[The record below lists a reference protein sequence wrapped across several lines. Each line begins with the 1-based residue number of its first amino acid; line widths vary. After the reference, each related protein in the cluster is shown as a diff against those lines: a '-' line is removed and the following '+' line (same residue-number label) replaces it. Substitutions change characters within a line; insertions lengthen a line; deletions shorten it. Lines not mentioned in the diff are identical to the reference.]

1 MTRKILL
8 TILVLML
15 TLSSVAF
22 VACDKDLDPF
32 DIRQFYGDY
41 HWVEYTGKG
50 VHCSGYQFDISR
62 IDENDI
68 VSTIATGGN
77 WYAHTITKEGVYYN
91 DGQFHEVAIDQNVVD
106 AYNKNLADIGKN
118 FRLTKDYLICLD
130 SGRQFTYVEGIGD
143 PFNPY
148 NKYAR
153 HLDATGHEYHKL
165 TFRFAYEAFVPDDH
179 PEWYETLNTCM
190 DVYLFQYVEGVD
202 GNVYSL
208 RIEWHFVL
216 GGK

>member
-8 TILVLML
+8 IILVLML

-77 WYAHTITKEGVYYN
+77 WYAHTITNEGVYYN

-106 AYNKNLADIGKN
+106 AYNQILNDFGKN
-118 FRLTKDYLICLD
+118 FKLTKDAFICNDSNKQYNYNEISFDDYVKILELIGENYTKMQVEFKYYGWNPEIINDPDGYKNCTPYLTVKVFQDVNGLD
-130 SGRQFTYVEGIGD
+130 GERYRVFLMI
-143 PFNPY
+143 
-148 NKYAR
+148 K
-153 HLDATGHEYHKL
+153 
-165 TFRFAYEAFVPDDH
+165 
-179 PEWYETLNTCM
+179 
-190 DVYLFQYVEGVD
+190 
-202 GNVYSL
+202 NVL
-208 RIEWHFVL
+208 MVR
-216 GGK
+216 